1 MTRIFLSR
9 KGIYFLMI
17 FSIVIAAFSFY
28 GCGDSS
34 NSGAQETITSGTIHI
49 SVDESFKPVIDSQIK
64 VFEAQNE
71 NAKIIVDYKPEAE
84 CLRDLTN
91 DSVRM
96 VIVTRG
102 ITREEENLMIK
113 RYKFKP
119 AFGRI
124 AIDAVAVIVNN
135 KTKDTLFTIPQIQG
149 MLKGNNDLK
158 YKVLLDGTTAT
169 STVRF
174 VRDSLLK
181 GENLSK
187 NVVAAANSLGVI
199 EYVSRHNDA
208 IGMIG
213 VSWIGN
219 PEDTA
224 QLSFLENVK
233 LAEIECRGC
242 VGKYVKPY
250 QANIALGR
258 YPMVRPLYYIL
269 KENFKGLG
277 SGFANFLIYE
287 KGQLIFKRAYLA
299 PSRMPFEVRNMKITE

>member
-1 MTRIFLSR
+1 MTKSR
-9 KGIYFLMI
+9 PFPHGINIYYLI
-17 FSIVIAAFSFY
+17 CLLIAGISII
-28 GCGDSS
+28 GCGD
-34 NSGAQETITSGTIHI
+34 NTGAARQETLTSGSIRI
-49 SVDESFKPVIDSQIK
+49 SADESFKPVIDSQIK
-64 VFEAQNE
+64 VFEALHPD
-71 NAKIIVDYKPEAE
+71 AKINVDYKPEAD

-102 ITREEENLMIK
+102 LSRDEERLMTE

-119 AFGRI
+119 NFGSL
-124 AIDAVAVIVNN
+124 AVDAVAVIVNN
-135 KTKDTLFTIPQIQG
+135 KTKDSLFTIADIQALLRG
-149 MLKGNNDLK
+149 TSPLK
-158 YKVLLDGTTAT
+158 YKVLMDGAKAT
-169 STVRF
+169 STVRY

-181 GENLSK
+181 GENPSK
-187 NVVAAANSLGVI
+187 NVVAAANSQAVI
-199 EYVSRHNDA
+199 EYVSGHNDA

-219 PEDTA
+219 PDDST

-242 VGKYVKPY
+242 DGRYVKPY
-250 QANIALGR
+250 VANMALGR

-277 SGFANFLIYE
+277 SGFTNFLIYE
-287 KGQLIFKRAYLA
+287 KGQLIFKRAYLL
-299 PSRMPFEVRNMKITE
+299 PTRMQFDVRDIKLAE

>member
-1 MTRIFLSR
+1 MTKIYSSR
-9 KGIYFLMI
+9 KAVYFLLI
-17 FSIVIAAFSFY
+17 FTIVIAFSFS
-28 GCGDSS
+28 GCGDST
-34 NSGAQETITSGTIHI
+34 NTGTQETITSGTIHI

-64 VFEAQNE
+64 VFEAQNP
-71 NAKIIVDYKPEAE
+71 NAKIVVDYKPEAE

-91 DSVRM
+91 DSVRL

-102 ITREEENLMIK
+102 ITREEENLMIE

-119 AFGRI
+119 AFGRL

-149 MLKGNNDLK
+149 MLKGNSDLK

-187 NVVAAANSLGVI
+187 NAVAAANSLSVI

-219 PEDTA
+219 PEDTT
-224 QLSFLENVK
+224 QLSFLQNVK
-233 LAEIECRGC
+233 IAEIECRGC
-242 VGKYVKPY
+242 VGTYIKPY

-299 PSRMPFEVRNMKITE
+299 PARMPFEVRDMKITE